1 MIEVFKTNVESY
13 DQAAMLIDQIHRNFA
28 GYKANFDLQDC
39 DNILRVKSL
48 SESIESDCLI
58 SFLRDLGYEAE
69 ILPDEYSSNSQLAF
83 VSGKNS

>member
-28 GYKANFDLQDC
+28 GYRANFDLQDC
-39 DNILRVKSL
+39 DKILRVKSL
-48 SESIESDCLI
+48 TESIEPDGLI

-69 ILPDEYSSNSQLAF
+69 ILPDEYSSNNQLAF
-83 VSGKNS
+83 FSGKNA